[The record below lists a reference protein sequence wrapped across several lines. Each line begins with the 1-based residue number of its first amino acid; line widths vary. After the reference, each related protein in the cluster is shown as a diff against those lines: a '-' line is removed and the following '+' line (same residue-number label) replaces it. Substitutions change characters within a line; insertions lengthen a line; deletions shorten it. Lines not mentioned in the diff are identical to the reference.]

1 MSTYGSEHEIKELKK
16 NVFKRFNKL
25 RILGGLE
32 RALGLD
38 ETDLKKYLDSW
49 ESKMPEPP
57 SNLLNSLH
65 YANNYAPGGFTHA

>member
-49 ESKMPEPP
+49 ESKMPEP
-57 SNLLNSLH
+57 
-65 YANNYAPGGFTHA
+65 T